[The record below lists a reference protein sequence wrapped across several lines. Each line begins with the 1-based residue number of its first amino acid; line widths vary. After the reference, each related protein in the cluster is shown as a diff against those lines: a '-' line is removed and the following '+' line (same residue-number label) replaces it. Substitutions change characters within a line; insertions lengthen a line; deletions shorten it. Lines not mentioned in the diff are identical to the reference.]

1 MYIVMELGGQSLD
14 KYFNEN
20 KNNHQHNMHNF
31 VRDIFRA
38 TALAI
43 QQFHNAGD
51 IFLIFCKKLNFCF
64 NNEGGIH
71 LDIKAANF
79 IMALNDNQS
88 EMQVNPLKCKL
99 IDFNTSVFLSNINKA
114 KLSLATE
121 DYMAPEIRSKLF
133 SNRKDN
139 VFNL

>member
-14 KYFNEN
+14 KYFNAN

-43 QQFHNAGD
+43 QQFHNAG
-51 IFLIFCKKLNFCF
+51 
-64 NNEGGIH
+64 GIH
-71 LDIKAANF
+71 LDIKADNF

-88 EMQVNPLKCKL
+88 EMQVNPLK
-99 IDFNTSVFLSNINKA
+99 S